1 LRGPNLSAHP
11 NDAFAILDPSISL
24 ECVVDLASILARQ
37 THEPQS
43 MKRTAAVKRA
53 MAARPAS
60 FGAVLLR
67 AVVLVPASALLMG
80 VAVEHAAAQTLTN
93 PNPPSKWSAPQGT
106 AKSHTSAQTKKS
118 CTEFGAGFVNVP
130 GTDTCVKVGGFVT
143 VEGGSRG
150 R

>member
-1 LRGPNLSAHP
+1 
-11 NDAFAILDPSISL
+11 
-24 ECVVDLASILARQ
+24 
-37 THEPQS
+37 
-43 MKRTAAVKRA
+43 

-67 AVVLVPASALLMG
+67 AVVLVPASALLIALLIALLMG
-80 VAVEHAAAQTLTN
+80 VVAEHAAAQTLTN

-106 AKSHTSAQTKKS
+106 AKSHTSTQTKKP